1 MYMKCRSCGSENRKK
16 AKFCKECGEKITF
29 ADIAP
34 AKAKGAKKSSKGLIF
49 GGIGIVGVI
58 AVAAA
63 VLLAPG
69 GAVKTVYAKNGEV
82 RINLSDVSDGN
93 AHYYQIQNGNRVT
106 KFFLLKAADGQVRAA
121 LDACDV
127 CYQSKKG
134 YRQEGDVMVC
144 NNCGNRF
151 PADKINVVR
160 GGCNPV
166 PLDRSFDGEQL
177 VISASQ
183 LEQLASYF

>member
-1 MYMKCRSCGSENRKK
+1 MKCKSCGFDNRKN

-29 ADIAP
+29 AEIAP
-34 AKAKGAKKSSKGLIF
+34 AKGTKKGSKGLVF
-49 GGIGIVGVI
+49 GGIGLVGVI
-58 AVAAA
+58 AIAAA

-69 GAVKTVYAKNGEV
+69 GGVKTVYAKNGEV
-82 RINLSDVSDGN
+82 RINLSDVSDGK
-93 AHYYQIQNGNRVT
+93 AHYFQFEDGGRVT

-166 PLDRSFDGEQL
+166 PLDRNLYGNTLVLNAGQL
-177 VISASQ
+177 TQ
-183 LEQLASYF
+183 LSS